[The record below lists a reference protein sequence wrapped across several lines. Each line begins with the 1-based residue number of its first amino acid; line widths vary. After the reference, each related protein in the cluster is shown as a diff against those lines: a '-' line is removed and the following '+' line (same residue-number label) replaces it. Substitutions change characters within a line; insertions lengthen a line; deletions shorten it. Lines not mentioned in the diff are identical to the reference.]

1 MRVGA
6 ESKRA
11 TIYLDADL
19 HRALKMKSA
28 VQDRSVSDLVN
39 DAVRELLR
47 EDAEDLAAFEERAD
61 EPFVAYEEMVKWL
74 KDDGKL

>member
-1 MRVGA
+1 MGT

-19 HRALKMKSA
+19 HTALKMKSA
-28 VQDRSVSDLVN
+28 VQDRSISDLVN
-39 DAVRELLR
+39 DAVRDMLR
-47 EDAEDLAAFEERAD
+47 EDAEDLEAFEERAG

-74 KDDGKL
+74 RDDGRL

>member
-1 MRVGA
+1 MCVGA

-39 DAVRELLR
+39 DAVRGMLR
-47 EDAEDLAAFEERAD
+47 EDAEDLGAFEERAD
-61 EPFVAYEEMVKWL
+61 EPFVAYEKMVKWL
-74 KDDGKL
+74 KADGQL